1 MVSAAADKTSSQKAR
16 LLTFSATD
24 LAMMRRK
31 TPQPPMMTS
40 RTTSAGFF
48 VCGEAVAAQSR
59 RALATPSATMLRFG
73 GTLLI
78 NVTALSQ
85 EGKPTTANSIRA
97 QQKSRVLP
105 TSQSTC
111 RQLHIR
117 YAAHAART
125 GKKKKN

>member
-31 TPQPPMMTS
+31 TPQHPMMTS

-59 RALATPSATMLRFG
+59 TALDTPSATMLRVG
-73 GTLLI
+73 GTVLI
-78 NVTALSQ
+78 NGTGVSL
-85 EGKPTTANSIRA
+85 EGKPTTGDRISA
-97 QQKSRVLP
+97 QEKS
-105 TSQSTC
+105 
-111 RQLHIR
+111 
-117 YAAHAART
+117 
-125 GKKKKN
+125 

>member
-48 VCGEAVAAQSR
+48 VCGEAVAEQSR
-59 RALATPSATMLRFG
+59 TALATPSATMLRFG

-85 EGKPTTANSIRA
+85 EGKPSAANSIRE
-97 QQKSRVLP
+97 QTKSRLILNR
-105 TSQSTC
+105 QSAC
-111 RQLHIR
+111 
-117 YAAHAART
+117 
-125 GKKKKN
+125 